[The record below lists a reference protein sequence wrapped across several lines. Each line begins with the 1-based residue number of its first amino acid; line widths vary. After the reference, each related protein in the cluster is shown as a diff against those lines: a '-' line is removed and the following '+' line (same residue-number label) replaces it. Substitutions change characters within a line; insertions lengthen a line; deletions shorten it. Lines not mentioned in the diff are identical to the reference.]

1 MPTNVYFDTGT
12 MPEQNLYE
20 DLIIEQLRI
29 YGQDVYYIPRKMAGT
44 DNIFGEDISSSFED
58 AYLIEMYI
66 DNTDGYEG
74 EKELMSKFGLDIQ
87 DDATFTV
94 ARRRWEQFVTVDN
107 NIIESSRP
115 NEGDLIYWAKGKKLF
130 EITFVDH
137 DDPFYQVHNL
147 PTYKLK
153 CKTFEYSSEV
163 IDTGIAELDNI
174 ETDNSLD
181 QMQHQIT
188 LEQTVPFNQGIR
200 LEGAGQGKIFDA
212 STICYDQPAG
222 GSFDASTLTFD
233 TSGPFIIMEDETL
246 SGALAVENSVE
257 GADAS
262 YIILE
267 TYDIATIDE
276 NSQNEDFELADD
288 NILDFTESNPFG
300 DAGMK

>member
-12 MPEQNLYE
+12 KPEQNLYE

-29 YGQDVYYIPRKMAGT
+29 YGQDCYYIPRNMVSEDKV
-44 DNIFGEDISSSFED
+44 FGEDSLSKFED
-58 AYLIEMYI
+58 AYMLEMYV
-66 DNTDGYEG
+66 DNVDGYEG

-115 NEGDLIYWAKGKKLF
+115 NEGDLVYWPKGSKLF

-153 CKTFEYSSEV
+153 CKTFEYGSEDL
-163 IDTGIAELDNI
+163 DTGIAAIDSI

-181 QMQHQIT
+181 QLSHQMT
-188 LEQTVPFNQGIR
+188 LESATTFNEFFALETGTPSEGQLILEDSLLGDNILSETV
-200 LEGAGQGKIFDA
+200 
-212 STICYDQPAG
+212 DQV
-222 GSFDASTLTFD
+222 GS
-233 TSGPFIIMEDETL
+233 IVM
-246 SGALAVENSVE
+246 ENSVE
-257 GADAS
+257 GAEAD

-267 TYDIATIDE
+267 TYRVDTIDE
-276 NSQNEDFELADD
+276 TAQNDLFDSEEDT
-288 NILDFTESNPFG
+288 ILDFTESNPFG

>member
-12 MPEQNLYE
+12 KPEQNLYE

-29 YGQDVYYIPRKMAGT
+29 YGQDCYYIPRNMVSEDKV
-44 DNIFGEDISSSFED
+44 FGEDSLSKFED
-58 AYLIEMYI
+58 AYMLEMYV
-66 DNTDGYEG
+66 DNVDGYEG

-107 NIIESSRP
+107 NIVVSSRP
-115 NEGDLIYWAKGKKLF
+115 NEGDLVYWPKGSKLF

-153 CKTFEYSSEV
+153 CKTFEYGSEDL
-163 IDTGIAELDNI
+163 DTGIAAIDSI

-181 QMQHQIT
+181 QLSHQMT
-188 LEQTVPFNQGIR
+188 LENATTFNEFFALEEGTPSDGQLKLEDSLLGDKILSETVDNI
-200 LEGAGQGKIFDA
+200 
-212 STICYDQPAG
+212 
-222 GSFDASTLTFD
+222 GSIVL
-233 TSGPFIIMEDETL
+233 
-246 SGALAVENSVE
+246 ENSVE
-257 GADAS
+257 GAEAD

-267 TYDIATIDE
+267 TYRVDTIDE
-276 NSQNEDFELADD
+276 TAQNDLFDSEEDT
-288 NILDFTESNPFG
+288 ILDFTESNPFG

>member
-12 MPEQNLYE
+12 KPEQALYE

-44 DNIFGEDISSSFED
+44 DTIFNEDNGSSFED
-58 AYLIEMYI
+58 SYLIEMYMETI
-66 DNTDGYEG
+66 DGYEG
-74 EKELMSKFGLDIQ
+74 EKDLMSKFGLDIQ
-87 DDATFTV
+87 DDATFV
-94 ARRRWEQFVTVDN
+94 VSRRRWEQFVSIDN
-107 NIIESSRP
+107 NILVSSRP
-115 NEGDLIYWAKGKKLF
+115 NEGDLIYFPKASKLF

-153 CKTFEYSSEV
+153 CKTFEYASEA
-163 IDTGIAELDNI
+163 IDTGIAEIDAI

-181 QMQHQIT
+181 MLQHQIT
-188 LEQTVPFNQGIR
+188 LETG
-200 LEGAGQGKIFDA
+200 
-212 STICYDQPAG
+212 T
-222 GSFDASTLTFD
+222 GSGSL
-233 TSGPFIIMEDETL
+233 L
-246 SGALAVENSVE
+246 LENSVE
-257 GADAS
+257 SAAAS

-267 TYDIATIDE
+267 TYNVATIDE
-276 NSQNEDFELADD
+276 NSQNDDFELADD

>member
-12 MPEQNLYE
+12 KPEQNLYE

-29 YGQDVYYIPRKMAGT
+29 YGQDCYYIPRNMVSEDKV
-44 DNIFGEDISSSFED
+44 FGEDSLSKFED
-58 AYLIEMYI
+58 AYMLEMYV
-66 DNTDGYEG
+66 DNVDGYEG

-107 NIIESSRP
+107 NIVVSSRP
-115 NEGDLIYWAKGKKLF
+115 NEGDLVYWPKVSKLF

-153 CKTFEYSSEV
+153 CKTFEYGSEAL
-163 IDTGIAELDNI
+163 DTGIAAIDSI

-181 QMQHQIT
+181 QLSHQMT
-188 LEQTVPFNQGIR
+188 LENATTFNEFFALEEGTPSDGQLKLEDSLLGDKIISETVDNI
-200 LEGAGQGKIFDA
+200 
-212 STICYDQPAG
+212 
-222 GSFDASTLTFD
+222 GSIVL
-233 TSGPFIIMEDETL
+233 
-246 SGALAVENSVE
+246 ENSVE
-257 GADAS
+257 GAEAD

-267 TYDIATIDE
+267 TYRVDTIDE
-276 NSQNEDFELADD
+276 TAQNDLFDSEEDT
-288 NILDFTESNPFG
+288 ILDFTESNPFG

>member
-12 MPEQNLYE
+12 RREQALYE

-29 YGQDVYYIPRKMAGT
+29 YGQDVYYIPRKLVSE
-44 DNIFGEDISSSFED
+44 DEVFGEDSLSKFED

-66 DNTDGYEG
+66 DNVDGYEG

-94 ARRRWEQFVTVDN
+94 ARRRWEQFVAVDN
-107 NIIESSRP
+107 NLIESSRP
-115 NEGDLIYWAKGKKLF
+115 NEGDLIYWSKGSKLF
-130 EITFVDH
+130 EITFVDK

-153 CKTFEYSSEV
+153 CKTFEYASEV
-163 IDTGIAELDNI
+163 IDTGIAEIDAI

-181 QMQHQIT
+181 MLSHQMT
-188 LEQTVPFNQGIR
+188 LEDGSGSLI
-200 LEGAGQGKIFDA
+200 LENA
-212 STICYDQPAG
+212 
-222 GSFDASTLTFD
+222 
-233 TSGPFIIMEDETL
+233 
-246 SGALAVENSVE
+246 VE
-257 GADAS
+257 GAAAS

-276 NSQNEDFELADD
+276 NSQNEDFEIADD
-288 NILDFTESNPFG
+288 NILDFTETNPFG
-300 DAGMK
+300 DAGMR

>member
-12 MPEQNLYE
+12 KPEQNLYE

-29 YGQDVYYIPRKMAGT
+29 YGQDVYYIPRKLLGT
-44 DNIFGEDISSSFED
+44 DSIFGEDALSKFED

-66 DNTDGYEG
+66 DNVDGYEG

-94 ARRRWEQFVTVDN
+94 ARRRWEQFVSIDN
-107 NIIESSRP
+107 NILESSRP
-115 NEGDLIYWAKGKKLF
+115 NEGDLVYWPRGSKLF

-153 CKTFEYSSEV
+153 CKTFEYGSEA
-163 IDTGIAELDNI
+163 IDTGIAEIDAI
-174 ETDNSLD
+174 ENDNSLD
-181 QMQHQIT
+181 MLQHQIT
-188 LEQTVPFNQGIR
+188 LETG
-200 LEGAGQGKIFDA
+200 
-212 STICYDQPAG
+212 T
-222 GSFDASTLTFD
+222 GSGSL
-233 TSGPFIIMEDETL
+233 L
-246 SGALAVENSVE
+246 LENSVE
-257 GADAS
+257 SAAAS

-267 TYDIATIDE
+267 TYNVATIDE
-276 NSQNEDFELADD
+276 NSQNDDFELADD
-288 NILDFTESNPFG
+288 NILDFTEKNPFG

>member
-12 MPEQNLYE
+12 VPEQHLYE

-44 DNIFGEDISSSFED
+44 DSIWQEDISSSFESS
-58 AYLIEMYI
+58 YLIEMYMETI
-66 DNTDGYEG
+66 DGYEG

-87 DDATFTV
+87 DDATFVV
-94 ARRRWEQFVTVDN
+94 ARRRWEQFVSVDN
-107 NIIESSRP
+107 NLIVSSRP
-115 NEGDLIYWAKGKKLF
+115 NEGDLIYFPKASKLF

-153 CKTFEYSSEV
+153 CKTFEYASEV
-163 IDTGIAELDNI
+163 IDTGIAELDAI
-174 ETDNSLD
+174 ETDSSLD
-181 QMQHQIT
+181 QMQHQLT
-188 LEQTVPFNQGIR
+188 LEQTVAFNQEIR
-200 LEGAGQGKIFDA
+200 LESNEG
-212 STICYDQPAG
+212 
-222 GSFDASTLTFD
+222 
-233 TSGPFIIMEDETL
+233 FIELETALGTDNIITEDETL
-246 SGALAVENSVE
+246 SGSLILENTVE
-257 GADAS
+257 GAASS

-267 TYDIATIDE
+267 TYNVATIDE
-276 NSQNEDFELADD
+276 NSQNDDFELADD

>member
-12 MPEQNLYE
+12 RPEQSLYE

-58 AYLIEMYI
+58 AYLIEMYV
-66 DNTDGYEG
+66 DNVDGYEG

-94 ARRRWEQFVTVDN
+94 ARRRWEQFVSIDN

-115 NEGDLIYWAKGKKLF
+115 NEGDLVYWPKGNKLF

-153 CKTFEYSSEV
+153 CKTFEYASEV
-163 IDTGIAELDNI
+163 IDTGIVELDAI
-174 ETDNSLD
+174 ETNNSLD
-181 QMQHQIT
+181 QMQHQLT
-188 LEQTVPFNQGIR
+188 LEQTVVFNQEIR
-200 LEGAGQGKIFDA
+200 LESNEGLIELEAALGNDN
-212 STICYDQPAG
+212 
-222 GSFDASTLTFD
+222 
-233 TSGPFIIMEDETL
+233 IITEDETL
-246 SGALAVENSVE
+246 SGSLILENTVE

-262 YIILE
+262 YIVLE

-288 NILDFTESNPFG
+288 NVLDFTESNPFG
-300 DAGMK
+300 DAGMR

>member
-12 MPEQNLYE
+12 KPEQALYE

-29 YGQDVYYIPRKMAGT
+29 YGQDVYYIPRKLAGT

-58 AYLIEMYI
+58 AYLIEMYVDTI
-66 DNTDGYEG
+66 DGYEG

-94 ARRRWEQFVTVDN
+94 ARRRWEQFVSIDN

-115 NEGDLIYWAKGKKLF
+115 NEGDLIFFPKASKLF

-153 CKTFEYSSEV
+153 CKTFEYGSEA
-163 IDTGIAELDNI
+163 IDTGIAEIDEI
-174 ETDNSLD
+174 EDDNSLD
-181 QMQHQIT
+181 MLSHQMT
-188 LEQTVPFNQGIR
+188 LEAEVGSIL
-200 LEGAGQGKIFDA
+200 LENA
-212 STICYDQPAG
+212 
-222 GSFDASTLTFD
+222 
-233 TSGPFIIMEDETL
+233 
-246 SGALAVENSVE
+246 VE

-267 TYDIATIDE
+267 TYNVATIDE
-276 NSQNEDFELADD
+276 NSQNDDFELADD

>member
-1 MPTNVYFDTGT
+1 MCPTNVYFDTGT
-12 MPEQNLYE
+12 RPEQNLYE

-29 YGQDVYYIPRKMAGT
+29 YGNDVYYIPRKLVGT
-44 DNIFGEDISSSFED
+44 DTVFGEDIGSSFED

-66 DNTDGYEG
+66 DTIDGYEG
-74 EKELMSKFGLDIQ
+74 EKDLMSKFGLDIQ

-115 NEGDLIYWAKGKKLF
+115 NEGDLIYWPKGSKLF

-153 CKTFEYSSEV
+153 CKTFEYGSES
-163 IDTGIAELDNI
+163 IDTGITEIDEI
-174 ETDNSLD
+174 EDDNSLD
-181 QMQHQIT
+181 MLSHQMT
-188 LEQTVPFNQGIR
+188 LEAEVGSIL
-200 LEGAGQGKIFDA
+200 LENA
-212 STICYDQPAG
+212 
-222 GSFDASTLTFD
+222 
-233 TSGPFIIMEDETL
+233 
-246 SGALAVENSVE
+246 VE

-267 TYDIATIDE
+267 TYNVATIDE
-276 NSQNEDFELADD
+276 NSQNDDFELADD

>member
-12 MPEQNLYE
+12 KPEQALYE

-29 YGQDVYYIPRKMAGT
+29 YGQDVYYIPRKLAGT
-44 DNIFGEDISSSFED
+44 DDIFGEDIGSSFED
-58 AYLIEMYI
+58 AYLIEMYMETI
-66 DNTDGYEG
+66 DGYEG

-87 DDATFTV
+87 DDATFVV
-94 ARRRWEQFVTVDN
+94 ARRRWEQFVSIDN
-107 NIIESSRP
+107 NLIVSSRP
-115 NEGDLIYWAKGKKLF
+115 NEGDLIYFPKASKLF

-153 CKTFEYSSEV
+153 CKTFEYGSES
-163 IDTGIAELDNI
+163 IDTGITEIDEI
-174 ETDNSLD
+174 EDDNSLD
-181 QMQHQIT
+181 MLSHQMT
-188 LEQTVPFNQGIR
+188 LEAEVGSIL
-200 LEGAGQGKIFDA
+200 LENA
-212 STICYDQPAG
+212 
-222 GSFDASTLTFD
+222 
-233 TSGPFIIMEDETL
+233 
-246 SGALAVENSVE
+246 VE
-257 GADAS
+257 GAEAS
-262 YIILE
+262 YIVLE

>member
-12 MPEQNLYE
+12 KPEQNLYE

-29 YGQDVYYIPRKMAGT
+29 YGQDCYYIPRNMVSEDKV
-44 DNIFGEDISSSFED
+44 FGEDSLSKFED
-58 AYLIEMYI
+58 AYMLEMYV
-66 DNTDGYEG
+66 DNIDGYEG
-74 EKELMSKFGLDIQ
+74 EKDLMSKFGLDIQ

-107 NIIESSRP
+107 NIVVSSRP
-115 NEGDLIYWAKGKKLF
+115 NEGDLVYWPKGSKLF

-153 CKTFEYSSEV
+153 CKTFEYGSEDL
-163 IDTGIAELDNI
+163 DTGIAEIDAI

-181 QMQHQIT
+181 QLSHQMT
-188 LEQTVPFNQGIR
+188 LESATAFNEFFA
-200 LEGAGQGKIFDA
+200 LEEGTPSVGQLKLEDSLLGGKII
-212 STICYDQPAG
+212 SETVDQV
-222 GSFDASTLTFD
+222 GSIVL
-233 TSGPFIIMEDETL
+233 
-246 SGALAVENSVE
+246 ENSVE
-257 GADAS
+257 GAEAD

-267 TYDIATIDE
+267 TYRVDTIDE
-276 NSQNEDFELADD
+276 TAQNDLFDSEEDT
-288 NILDFTESNPFG
+288 ILDFTESNPFG

>member
-12 MPEQNLYE
+12 KPEQALYE

-44 DNIFGEDISSSFED
+44 DTIFNEDNGSSFED
-58 AYLIEMYI
+58 SYLIEMYMETI
-66 DNTDGYEG
+66 DGYEG
-74 EKELMSKFGLDIQ
+74 EKDLMSKFGLDIQ
-87 DDATFTV
+87 DDATFV
-94 ARRRWEQFVTVDN
+94 VSRRRWEQFVSIDN
-107 NIIESSRP
+107 NILVSSRP
-115 NEGDLIYWAKGKKLF
+115 NEGDLIYFPKASKLF

-153 CKTFEYSSEV
+153 CKTFEYASEA
-163 IDTGIAELDNI
+163 IDTGIAEIDAI

-181 QMQHQIT
+181 MLQHQIT
-188 LEQTVPFNQGIR
+188 LETG
-200 LEGAGQGKIFDA
+200 
-212 STICYDQPAG
+212 T
-222 GSFDASTLTFD
+222 GSGSL
-233 TSGPFIIMEDETL
+233 L
-246 SGALAVENSVE
+246 LENSVE
-257 GADAS
+257 GAAAS

-267 TYDIATIDE
+267 TYNVATIDE
-276 NSQNEDFELADD
+276 NSQNDDFELADD

>member
-12 MPEQNLYE
+12 RPEQSLYE

-58 AYLIEMYI
+58 AYLIEMYV
-66 DNTDGYEG
+66 DNVDGYEG

-94 ARRRWEQFVTVDN
+94 ARRRWEQFVSIDN
-107 NIIESSRP
+107 NIIESSRH
-115 NEGDLIYWAKGKKLF
+115 NEGDLVYWPKGNKLF

-153 CKTFEYSSEV
+153 CKTFEYASEV
-163 IDTGIAELDNI
+163 IDTGIVELDAI
-174 ETDNSLD
+174 ETNNSLD
-181 QMQHQIT
+181 QMQHQLT
-188 LEQTVPFNQGIR
+188 LEQTVVFNQEIR
-200 LEGAGQGKIFDA
+200 LESNEGLIELEAALGNDN
-212 STICYDQPAG
+212 
-222 GSFDASTLTFD
+222 
-233 TSGPFIIMEDETL
+233 IITEDETL
-246 SGALAVENSVE
+246 SGSLILENTVE

-262 YIILE
+262 YIVLE

-288 NILDFTESNPFG
+288 NVLDFTESNPFG
-300 DAGMK
+300 DAGMR